1 METWC
6 NNISSDILSNKPS
19 VPNMITSPSSTAN
32 DELSAISGLKNQ
44 VIKVENCVH
53 VNVCCDYQRYWE
65 KKIAYSLVET
75 LEYWMLCHKGDNS
88 ILKYSAWTDFSWS
101 RLKMFRNL
109 NQEC

>member
-1 METWC
+1 MLWL
-6 NNISSDILSNKPS
+6 SKIL
-19 VPNMITSPSSTAN
+19 
-32 DELSAISGLKNQ
+32 
-44 VIKVENCVH
+44 
-53 VNVCCDYQRYWE
+53 R

-109 NQEC
+109 NQEF

>member
-32 DELSAISGLKNQ
+32 DELSAISGLK
-44 VIKVENCVH
+44 KSS
-53 VNVCCDYQRYWE
+53 YQSRKLCTWKCMLWLSKILR

-101 RLKMFRNL
+101 RLKMFTNL
-109 NQEC
+109 NQEF